1 MSARFFLKLQYH
13 TYMNALNDYLHSVEQ
28 KWKTH
33 YNKVDF
39 LPDLCIETAQ
49 ELNLFASA
57 RGLTTAFPHR
67 ELKRYKP
74 HPANGI
80 VAVAES
86 EFLGMYFHYWFDDIA
101 TPHHHAWTGFF
112 MNLKGRVIH
121 SVYDFTP
128 QEYIGPHLAFGK
140 LENRTTELIT
150 EGMAVPVIPGA
161 GYIHSLWHV
170 DSPCISLSVRIK
182 SVKFTPD
189 ALTMDYDR
197 WSGTAFCVSQRDD
210 VSQLFK
216 WLQLLHKTDK
226 AHYYRVVDDIIA
238 QEDVTTVILLLSTV
252 MNTEMDLDLADYLND
267 QPPEKAHELL
277 KRYGDFAEGL
287 ARNRL
292 FTNIRLN
299 VLDSRLR
306 GLFGA
311 LYLAMDRGHF
321 LKIVS
326 LLFTDQQ
333 PEKKASQLLFQAIS
347 RPEVEASRMEVK
359 KELLGFFESIL
370 AGRHYRDFLKRIEQ
384 SSKLNS
390 EEKEFIRQL
399 IQETRESLIFR
410 VLN

>member
-1 MSARFFLKLQYH
+1 MS
-13 TYMNALNDYLHSVEQ
+13 ALNDYLHSVEQ

-33 YNKVDF
+33 YNKVDC

-57 RGLTTAFPHR
+57 RSLTTDFPHR
-67 ELKRYKP
+67 ELKRYKA

-121 SVYDFTP
+121 SVYDFIS

-140 LENRTTELIT
+140 LENHTTELIT
-150 EGMAVPVIPGA
+150 EGMAVPVLPGA

-182 SVKFTPD
+182 SAKFTPD
-189 ALTMDYDR
+189 ALTLDYDR

-210 VSQLFK
+210 VSQLYK
-216 WLQLLHKTDK
+216 WLLLLLKIDK

-252 MNTEMDLDLADYLND
+252 MNTEMDLGLAEYIND
-267 QPPEKAHELL
+267 QSSEKAPDLQ
-277 KRYGDFAEGL
+277 KRYGTFAEGL

-292 FTNIRLN
+292 FTSIRFN
-299 VLDSRLR
+299 VLDSELR

-311 LYLAMDRGHF
+311 LYLARDRWHF
-321 LKIVS
+321 LTIIS
-326 LLFTDQQ
+326 LLFPDQQ

-347 RPEVEASRMEVK
+347 TSEVEASGTEIK
-359 KELLGFFESIL
+359 KELLGFFQSIL
-370 AGRHYRDFLKRIEQ
+370 MGHDYQGFLKQIEQ
-384 SSKLNS
+384 HARLNTQ
-390 EEKEFIRQL
+390 EKEFIVRL
-399 IQETRESLIFR
+399 IRETRESLIFR
-410 VLN
+410 VLS